1 VVRRSGWRGAG
12 RGRVV
17 WDFVGG
23 DSLGRKRL
31 EERVLDLLAQG
42 RLGLRRRRARLDR
55 SAGPARRIRGPGA
68 GGLCLWCA
76 SAVRNRRDTSAQ
88 HRRRQH
94 RGRYHRSCRC
104 RHSVCADTAGA
115 PVCGSSSHVQIIWIS
130 ESADRSNFFW
140 GKTKGNTCEQ
150 NTCDRR
156 LVAPTRVKVPEPN
169 GNRIPKGIPQS
180 RRSIHTDTPVTIPD
194 ATNAE
199 NSEFLPAVKSSTR
212 AYESRFFPETAALV
226 TQE

>member
-1 VVRRSGWRGAG
+1 MGWRGAG

-17 WDFVGG
+17 GDFVGG
-23 DSLGRKRL
+23 DSLRRKRL

-42 RLGLRRRRARLDR
+42 HLGLRRRRARLDR

-88 HRRRQH
+88 HRRRQY

-115 PVCGSSSHVQIIWIS
+115 PVCGSSSHVLIIWIS
-130 ESADRSNFFW
+130 ESSRLKKSADRFFF
-140 GKTKGNTCEQ
+140 GKNQRTLQ

-156 LVAPTRVKVPEPN
+156 LVAPTRVKVLPEP
-169 GNRIPKGIPQS
+169 QS
-180 RRSIHTDTPVTIPD
+180 KRDTPISPIDCTQIRQ
-194 ATNAE
+194 
-199 NSEFLPAVKSSTR
+199 SQFLTPQMQKIRNFCQRTSQD
-212 AYESRFFPETAALV
+212 FFWRLPPS
-226 TQE
+226 

>member
-1 VVRRSGWRGAG
+1 M
-12 RGRVV
+12 

-42 RLGLRRRRARLDR
+42 HLGLRRRRARLDR

-88 HRRRQH
+88 HRRRQY

-115 PVCGSSSHVQIIWIS
+115 PVCGSSSHVLIIWIS
-130 ESADRSNFFW
+130 ESSVS
-140 GKTKGNTCEQ
+140 K
-150 NTCDRR
+150 
-156 LVAPTRVKVPEPN
+156 KVPIVLFWKKPKDSAKHVRPTVGCTNSSESSS
-169 GNRIPKGIPQS
+169 RTAIPKGYPNLAD
-180 RRSIHTDTPVTIPD
+180 RLHTDTPVTIPD

-199 NSEFLPAVKSSTR
+199 NSQFLPAH
-212 AYESRFFPETAALV
+212 ESRFFLETAALV

>member
-1 VVRRSGWRGAG
+1 MVRRSGWRGAG

-23 DSLGRKRL
+23 DSLRRKRL

-42 RLGLRRRRARLDR
+42 RLGLRRRRARLNR

-88 HRRRQH
+88 HRRRHH

-115 PVCGSSSHVQIIWIS
+115 RPVCGSSSHVQIIWIS
-130 ESADRSNFFW
+130 ESSRLQKKCRSLLPFFFFR
-140 GKTKGNTCEQ
+140 KNQRKQ

-156 LVAPTRVKVPEPN
+156 LVAPTRMKVLPEPLRGCRTN
-169 GNRIPKGIPQS
+169 PQ
-180 RRSIHTDTPVTIPD
+180 RDTPISPID
-194 ATNAE
+194 
-199 NSEFLPAVKSSTR
+199 
-212 AYESRFFPETAALV
+212 
-226 TQE
+226 